1 MVAAR
6 DDDPEIMCADA
17 ARLVMGWTV
26 AEVPW
31 AYDGVAPLWHTA
43 DGDPVMTVFSWRPDR
58 NDAQNMHVLDRMT
71 ELGFELTLTAR
82 DGRIVAQFS
91 RGSGPPARS
100 EGRDRRMVLLRA
112 ALAAARRVGG

>member
-1 MVAAR
+1 MG
-6 DDDPEIMCADA
+6 DDEPEIMCADA
-17 ARLVMGWTV
+17 ARLVMGWT
-26 AEVPW
+26 AADVPW

-82 DGRIVAQFS
+82 DGRTVAQFS